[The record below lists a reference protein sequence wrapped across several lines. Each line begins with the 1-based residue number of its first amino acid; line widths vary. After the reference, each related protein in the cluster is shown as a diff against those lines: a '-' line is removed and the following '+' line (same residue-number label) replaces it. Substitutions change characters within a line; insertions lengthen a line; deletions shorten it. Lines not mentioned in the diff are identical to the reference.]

1 MYRSS
6 CDPKESELHASLI
19 ALQEVKMLAKAMGFT
34 WVCFAKL
41 GALQVQACL
50 GFQANDM
57 GHGCACG
64 CSMVDMIGF

>member
-41 GALQVQACL
+41 GAL
-50 GFQANDM
+50 
-57 GHGCACG
+57 
-64 CSMVDMIGF
+64 